1 MSANSKY
8 KSCGYTI
15 CPKTKKRTEK
25 GMLPAISL
33 LLVIMMVVLL
43 TYIRWENRAA
53 LNLWASVF
61 CHIFFSAASGVA
73 VWLVNLA
80 LLGELTDSL
89 SILLLLALVGVG
101 AGSVSA
107 LVMYGK
113 RLWQVAPRRAENP
126 LIDRDMPTPPKVVKY
141 ARYANEKKALPKG
154 VRLEYDEQ
162 QGWTLPEDAR
172 AG

>member
-1 MSANSKY
+1 
-8 KSCGYTI
+8 
-15 CPKTKKRTEK
+15 
-25 GMLPAISL
+25 MLPAISL

-43 TYIRWENRAA
+43 TYIRWEARAA

-61 CHIFFSAASGVA
+61 CHILFSAGAGVA
-73 VWLVNLA
+73 VWLVNIA

-107 LVMYGK
+107 LVMYGR
-113 RLWQVAPRRAENP
+113 RLWNFEPRRIENP

-141 ARYANEKKALPKG
+141 ARYTNEKKALPKG
-154 VRLEYDEQ
+154 VRLDYDDQ
-162 QGWTLPEDAR
+162 HGWTLPEDAR